1 MITRVE
7 PPSMLPTAQGRHT
20 HSYMW
25 WRAIQLGLVAAF
37 LYLYAAVLPPLI
49 TDWLDDPNYSHGF
62 LVPGLSAYFVWDRR
76 QTLAGLRP
84 QPHWGGLVL
93 LWCGLGMLLLGHLG
107 AELFLMRS
115 SMVVVLTALVWY
127 LLGRHYV
134 HALAF
139 PLAFLLFMIPLPAIL
154 LNTITLPLQL
164 LATKVSTF
172 ALQLA
177 QLPVYREGN
186 IIYLPHATLEVAEA
200 CSGLRSLVSLL
211 ALAVVLAYI
220 TQRRLSTRWLL
231 VLSAVPIALVA
242 NAFRIWATG
251 VLAHWYGTQAAE
263 GFYHTFAGW
272 LVFVVALGLLLG
284 EGALLSLLR
293 RAWKRIEGESDDG
306 QA

>member
-1 MITRVE
+1 MIIPVE
-7 PPSMLPTAQGRHT
+7 PPSRLPAAQGWHT
-20 HSYMW
+20 LSYMW
-25 WRAIQLGLVAAF
+25 WRAIQLSLLAAF

-49 TDWLDDPNYSHGF
+49 ADWLDDPNYSHGF

-139 PLAFLLFMIPLPAIL
+139 PLAFLLFMIPLPAIF

-164 LATKVSTF
+164 LATQVSTF
-172 ALQLA
+172 ALQLV

-186 IIYLPHATLEVAEA
+186 IIYLPHATLEVVEA

-211 ALAVVLAYI
+211 ALAVVLAYL
-220 TQRRLSTRWLL
+220 TQRRLSTRWIL

-251 VLAHWYGTQAAE
+251 VLAYRYGTQAAE

-293 RAWKRIEGESDDG
+293 RAWRRIGGGADNG
-306 QA
+306 

>member
-1 MITRVE
+1 MITLVD
-7 PPSMLPTAQGRHT
+7 PHSMPPTAQGRG
-20 HSYMW
+20 YLW
-25 WRAIQLGLVAAF
+25 WRAIQISLFAAF
-37 LYLYAAVLPPLI
+37 LYLYAAVLPPLVA
-49 TDWLDDPNYSHGF
+49 DWLDDPNYSHGF

-164 LATKVSTF
+164 LATQVSTF
-172 ALQLA
+172 ALQLV

-186 IIYLPHATLEVAEA
+186 IIYLPHTTLEVAEA

-220 TQRRLSTRWLL
+220 TQRRLSIRWIL

-251 VLAHWYGTQAAE
+251 VLAQRYGTQAAE

-284 EGALLSLLR
+284 EGCLLSLLR
-293 RAWKRIEGESDDG
+293 RAWGLQTGGGADDG
-306 QA
+306 QT

>member
-1 MITRVE
+1 
-7 PPSMLPTAQGRHT
+7 
-20 HSYMW
+20 MW
-25 WRAIQLGLVAAF
+25 WRAIPLGLVAAF
-37 LYLYAAVLPPLI
+37 LYLYATVLPPLI

-62 LVPGLSAYFVWDRR
+62 LVPGLSAYFVWERR
-76 QTLAGLRP
+76 QTLVRLRP

-127 LLGRHYV
+127 LLGLPYV

-154 LNTITLPLQL
+154 LNTITLPLQR
-164 LATKVSTF
+164 LATQVSTF
-172 ALQLA
+172 ALQLV

-186 IIYLPHATLEVAEA
+186 IIYLPHTTLEVAEA
-200 CSGLRSLVSLL
+200 CSGLSSLVSLL

-220 TQRRLSTRWLL
+220 TQHRLGTRWIL
-231 VLSAVPIALVA
+231 VLSAIPIALVA
-242 NAFRIWATG
+242 NAFRIWTTG
-251 VLAHWYGTQAAE
+251 VLAQRYGPHVAE

-293 RAWKRIEGESDDG
+293 RAWKRRGGGGDAG
-306 QA
+306 PA